1 MLSRILSDQWYGYTS
16 TSPGLS
22 CLFLEFRRR
31 ERERESLR
39 PRPRE
44 SPRSFSWKKC
54 VLQRRAEEQ
63 QPKKM
68 ICFFFKLLLKF
79 GRLRKLFNDF
89 VSHVSVFPNS
99 WTISFTIRSACALPP
114 SAALEPGLLLKISN
128 RSCMG
133 LHRMSYMHGC
143 FLSCFTILT
152 VSQLP
157 PTMDQYLWRSAFL
170 PMLVQRHEHESSGSL
185 TETRMIWTDFNC
197 NCQYH
202 KYITI

>member
-1 MLSRILSDQWYGYTS
+1 MDTLRHLQVWVASFWSFGAESASASRCGRGRGNRHGVF
-16 TSPGLS
+16 PGKNVFCS
-22 CLFLEFRRR
+22 EGTKN
-31 ERERESLR
+31 SN
-39 PRPRE
+39 
-44 SPRSFSWKKC
+44 
-54 VLQRRAEEQ
+54 
-63 QPKKM
+63 PKRWFV
-68 ICFFFKLLLKF
+68 FFFKLLLKF
-79 GRLRKLFNDF
+79 GRLRKLFNDY

-157 PTMDQYLWRSAFL
+157 PTMDQYLWRSGFL

-197 NCQYH
+197 NCN
-202 KYITI
+202 ITNI

>member
-1 MLSRILSDQWYGYTS
+1 MDTLRHLQVWVASFWSFGAESASASRCGRGRGNRHGVF
-16 TSPGLS
+16 PGKNVFCS
-22 CLFLEFRRR
+22 EG
-31 ERERESLR
+31 
-39 PRPRE
+39 
-44 SPRSFSWKKC
+44 
-54 VLQRRAEEQ
+54 
-63 QPKKM
+63 PKNSNPKRWFV
-68 ICFFFKLLLKF
+68 FFFKLLLKF
-79 GRLRKLFNDF
+79 GRLRKLFNDY

-157 PTMDQYLWRSAFL
+157 PTMDQYLWRSGFL

-197 NCQYH
+197 NCN
-202 KYITI
+202 ITNI